1 MLVLN
6 NLNISYER
14 KILEDVSFHATSGY
28 FYLIKGESGS
38 GKTTLLYR
46 LALLSDQSDYEYH
59 INKYDIMSMNNS
71 QKDDFRRN
79 NIAFLLQNALLI
91 EEYNVKENVSFFA
104 KLVNKKVDDHD
115 IKEILK
121 QVHLSIPLH
130 QNIQTLSGGERQR
143 LAIACALIKDTGII
157 ILDEPTSSLDQDH
170 EKAIFQLLKDIA
182 IKQNKVIIVS
192 SHSSQADKYADVIYK
207 IENSKLK
214 QLNDVKDEK
223 QIKIQNNGF
232 CYSYIREYL
241 KKHMI
246 ILRKKTI
253 SAIAIIIIALAFIF
267 VSNYILDLMKSNS
280 VNEIINLSE
289 NQLFIT
295 SHNNNIYSNDTDK
308 PIDKDML
315 SFIKTEYKCYPYV
328 STYIMIDNIK
338 VDVIPLFEENNI
350 NDKYESKYNILDK
363 KGIILSQSLY
373 KYLKR
378 NDITVRTMD
387 NTLYMKDTPIHYR
400 CNVRGVLKEGV
411 LNNYTNNKY
420 YIYLSYDMIEKLY
433 SNISLQ
439 KAYTGYTLFTKNI
452 DSYNA
457 LIDELNHSHFDIN
470 KTFVNI
476 ESINSVVNNIE
487 SIRTIF
493 FIIAMVVIV
502 IIMVYYLLH
511 HFNQRKKEFVVNIVA
526 GYSQKNIYTLV
537 CNEILSYFIISFI
550 IYIFV
555 VMLFFMISDY
565 SYYFIIIYSFILM
578 IIVYVISCLICILD
592 MKKISV
598 ENILRD

>member
-1 MLVLN
+1 
-6 NLNISYER
+6 
-14 KILEDVSFHATSGY
+14 
-28 FYLIKGESGS
+28 
-38 GKTTLLYR
+38 
-46 LALLSDQSDYEYH
+46 
-59 INKYDIMSMNNS
+59 
-71 QKDDFRRN
+71 
-79 NIAFLLQNALLI
+79 
-91 EEYNVKENVSFFA
+91 
-104 KLVNKKVDDHD
+104 
-115 IKEILK
+115 
-121 QVHLSIPLH
+121 
-130 QNIQTLSGGERQR
+130 
-143 LAIACALIKDTGII
+143 
-157 ILDEPTSSLDQDH
+157 
-170 EKAIFQLLKDIA
+170 
-182 IKQNKVIIVS
+182 
-192 SHSSQADKYADVIYK
+192 
-207 IENSKLK
+207 
-214 QLNDVKDEK
+214 
-223 QIKIQNNGF
+223 
-232 CYSYIREYL
+232 
-241 KKHMI
+241 
-246 ILRKKTI
+246 
-253 SAIAIIIIALAFIF
+253 
-267 VSNYILDLMKSNS
+267 
-280 VNEIINLSE
+280 
-289 NQLFIT
+289 
-295 SHNNNIYSNDTDK
+295 
-308 PIDKDML
+308 
-315 SFIKTEYKCYPYV
+315 
-328 STYIMIDNIK
+328 MIDNIK

-598 ENILRD
+598 ENILCD

>member
-223 QIKIQNNGF
+223 QIKIQRCVAQPQWIHVQRNF
-232 CYSYIREYL
+232 CIQG
-241 KKHMI
+241 
-246 ILRKKTI
+246 
-253 SAIAIIIIALAFIF
+253 
-267 VSNYILDLMKSNS
+267 
-280 VNEIINLSE
+280 SE
-289 NQLFIT
+289 NIA
-295 SHNNNIYSNDTDK
+295 
-308 PIDKDML
+308 
-315 SFIKTEYKCYPYV
+315 
-328 STYIMIDNIK
+328 
-338 VDVIPLFEENNI
+338 EEGS
-350 NDKYESKYNILDK
+350 ERL
-363 KGIILSQSLY
+363 
-373 KYLKR
+373 
-378 NDITVRTMD
+378 
-387 NTLYMKDTPIHYR
+387 
-400 CNVRGVLKEGV
+400 
-411 LNNYTNNKY
+411 
-420 YIYLSYDMIEKLY
+420 
-433 SNISLQ
+433 
-439 KAYTGYTLFTKNI
+439 
-452 DSYNA
+452 
-457 LIDELNHSHFDIN
+457 
-470 KTFVNI
+470 
-476 ESINSVVNNIE
+476 
-487 SIRTIF
+487 
-493 FIIAMVVIV
+493 
-502 IIMVYYLLH
+502 
-511 HFNQRKKEFVVNIVA
+511 
-526 GYSQKNIYTLV
+526 
-537 CNEILSYFIISFI
+537 
-550 IYIFV
+550 
-555 VMLFFMISDY
+555 
-565 SYYFIIIYSFILM
+565 
-578 IIVYVISCLICILD
+578 
-592 MKKISV
+592 
-598 ENILRD
+598 